1 MNPKVSVI
9 MSVYNGEK
17 HIRRAINSILQ
28 QTFTDFEFII
38 ANDGSTDAT
47 GKILSEYQNKDHRI
61 VLVNQQN
68 IGLTKT
74 LNKLINLTTGEYI
87 ARQDADDVSL
97 PERLALEVNFL
108 NKNRDTVMVGSW
120 YDVYFNS
127 NIYWRVCP
135 KPDYKSICNYLKK
148 GINCFMHSSTM
159 FKKSVI
165 QKFAGPYRFRSLIFI
180 KKLFIISIIL
190 VLLVISSDLYLSL
203 FKTTPLIMRLQNYQ
217 SLLEAR
223 SRMELQKYA
232 FELFIT
238 YPQGLLLSG
247 VAWEDAIVMRDPS
260 IFSIWGREI
269 APHNGYFTFALPLGL
284 LYLAGVII
292 ILYYLIVSAID
303 TLRNK
308 TKILPNYNIYNI
320 CVPMTFCLISLL
332 LYAILHNASLFSL
345 EPASILAMYF
355 VLSFQSYSKRCFNH
369 PSDK

>member
-74 LNKLINLTTGEYI
+74 LNKLINFTTGEYI

-97 PERLALEVNFL
+97 PERFALEVNFL

-127 NIYWRVCP
+127 NVYWRVCP
-135 KPDYKSICNYLKK
+135 KPDYKSICKYLKK

-165 QKFAGPYRFRSLIFI
+165 QKFAGPYRFRFAQDYDLWLRISEEYFVAIIPQYLAVRYESTDILSIKITSKIVQLRRVMLNLARERKLYSKEVSKWYEFENRILSDNTSENKNLQLEYNKRLALVAALNGKKTISRRIYFDMWRANRSFKRTLALIITFYPT
-180 KKLFIISIIL
+180 KLLRLFF
-190 VLLVISSDLYLSL
+190 DLYIFL
-203 FKTTPLIMRLQNYQ
+203 TNGMPH
-217 SLLEAR
+217 
-223 SRMELQKYA
+223 KY
-232 FELFIT
+232 I
-238 YPQGLLLSG
+238 
-247 VAWEDAIVMRDPS
+247 
-260 IFSIWGREI
+260 
-269 APHNGYFTFALPLGL
+269 
-284 LYLAGVII
+284 
-292 ILYYLIVSAID
+292 
-303 TLRNK
+303 
-308 TKILPNYNIYNI
+308 NI
-320 CVPMTFCLISLL
+320 
-332 LYAILHNASLFSL
+332 H
-345 EPASILAMYF
+345 
-355 VLSFQSYSKRCFNH
+355 
-369 PSDK
+369 